1 VLTIT
6 DYKAGGT
13 QTQTFGYDN
22 LDRLTSAVA
31 SGGTGGTYSLKNYAY
46 NPDTG
51 NLSSNAGVNYTYGD
65 SAHKH
70 AVTSTSNGN
79 SYGYDQN
86 GNQTTR
92 TVGGITYTLIYDA
105 ESRLVQI
112 KRGTDVQATYYYD
125 GDGNRIRTEVGS
137 TFTTYIGSH
146 LEWECIDSTC
156 AMKKYYSA
164 AGQRVALRKGDGT
177 LYFLLTDHLGS
188 TAITATS
195 SGGRYAELRYY
206 PWGGTRYTYGTTPT
220 SLRYTG
226 QREAEVGLYYF
237 GARFY
242 DPQLGRFVAPDTI
255 IPQQQGTQA
264 FDRYAYANNSPTKYT
279 DPSGHGAYCGDDY
292 DPGCLSDEEMP
303 SYYRGTRNRTVQ
315 VDLDTHDSPNQYD
328 PAIVNDEDYGYN
340 ACGIV
345 AGCAAGASFDEM
357 GAAVRDHKYSPE
369 FGIQPSDYEDAL
381 IDVYGSE
388 NVDAGEVTLSEVTEA
403 LEQGAVVIVD
413 ILIQSGGSD
422 VAHFARVLGID
433 WGAGDIYIENTLG
446 DDISYLTISFDEFEA
461 MWLDPENR
469 ASVPAPNAE
478 LVNNWAVFIR
488 PR

>member
-1 VLTIT
+1 MLSNEHSRVLVVHGALCKRIISQDQIF
-6 DYKAGGT
+6 DYG
-13 QTQTFGYDN
+13 DLN
-22 LDRLTSAVA
+22 RLVSAVA

-51 NLSSNAGVNYTYGD
+51 NLSSNAGVSYTYGD

-79 SYGYDQN
+79 SYGYDAN

-177 LYFLLTDHLGS
+177 LYFLLTDHLGN

-220 SLRYTG
+220 SYRYTG
-226 QREAEVGLYYF
+226 QREAEVGLYYY

-242 DPQLGRFVAPDTI
+242 DPQLGRFVSSDTI
-255 IPQQQGTQA
+255 IPQQQGSQA
-264 FDRYAYANNSPTKYT
+264 WDRYAGMNNNPLRYT
-279 DPSGHGAYCGDDY
+279 DPSGHYGKDVHY
-292 DPGCLSDEEMP
+292 DLTYQITHDIAMNIADEEGWALEEIRAFADYMALTIATGDMAADAKNP
-303 SYYRGTRNRTVQ
+303 DGSFNVEHISNNPITPPIRIE
-315 VDLDTHDSPNQYD
+315 D
-328 PAIVNDEDYGYN
+328 PVSGEVWFQSRAPHWYTTPEAESALSSADNP
-340 ACGIV
+340 
-345 AGCAAGASFDEM
+345 FD
-357 GAAVRDHKYSPE
+357 
-369 FGIQPSDYEDAL
+369 FGIAMHMYQDSHSHWQKLGQPDTPIGIWFGHFLDLPNKGTSQSVDNFDPLNNSIDAAMMEGMTTP
-381 IDVYGSE
+381 IE
-388 NVDAGEVTLSEVTEA
+388 TF
-403 LEQGAVVIVD
+403 VISQ
-413 ILIQSGGSD
+413 IC
-422 VAHFARVLGID
+422 
-433 WGAGDIYIENTLG
+433 
-446 DDISYLTISFDEFEA
+446 
-461 MWLDPENR
+461 
-469 ASVPAPNAE
+469 
-478 LVNNWAVFIR
+478 NWK
-488 PR
+488 